1 MSQKLQPYL
10 QYRIGKMYCYGM
22 GTKQNY
28 AESFGWF
35 LKSAYAGN
43 KFAQF
48 SLANQYYYGNG
59 FYKDKQQALHWYMKA
74 AEQGLP
80 YAAYAVAQM
89 YANGEAVLQYEATAQ
104 QYYVQAVAGFLKLE
118 ASDRADDNL
127 LYKLGRMYRYGLG
140 TEEDIPKA
148 LEYFTRSAK
157 HGNTNARR
165 MIAIE
170 QLSGEH
176 IPQDVNKAVETLTE
190 LSDNGDAMSAYRLGK
205 LYLFGTDG
213 IDRDVS
219 QAMQWLTQS
228 ADDGNEYAQQLLD
241 NMEKR
246 ENAAFASTIF
256 GLFVSLS
263 HAIENDY
270 NRNHKKLQSKV
281 DSKIQRMIR
290 KHKQEL
296 GIRDEHDITM
306 T

>member
-1 MSQKLQPYL
+1 MSSFIVTYH
-10 QYRIGKMYCYGM
+10 CYGL
-22 GTKQNY
+22 GTEQNY

-35 LKSAYAGN
+35 LKSAIAGN

-59 FYKDKQQALHWYMKA
+59 FYKDKEQALHWYMKS
-74 AEQGLP
+74 AEQELP

-89 YANGEAVLQYEATAQ
+89 YANGEEVLQDESKSQ
-104 QYYVQAVAGFLKLE
+104 QYYAQALAGFLKLE
-118 ASDRADDNL
+118 ESDRADDNL

-148 LEYFTRSAK
+148 LEYFSRSAK

-170 QLSGEH
+170 QLSGEYIH
-176 IPQDVNKAVETLTE
+176 QDVNKAVETLTE
-190 LSDNGDAMSAYRLGK
+190 LAENGDAVSAYRLGK
-205 LYLFGTDG
+205 LYLFGAAG
-213 IDRDVS
+213 IECNMP
-219 QAMQWLTQS
+219 QAIQWLTQS
-228 ADDGNEYAQQLLD
+228 AEDGNEYAQQLLD
-241 NMEKR
+241 NMEQR

-263 HAIENDY
+263 HAIEDDY

-281 DSKIQRMIR
+281 DSKIQQMIR

-296 GIRDEHDITM
+296 GIRDEHGM
-306 T
+306 AMQ

>member
-1 MSQKLQPYL
+1 
-10 QYRIGKMYCYGM
+10 M
-22 GTKQNY
+22 GTEQNY

-48 SLANQYYYGNG
+48 SLANQYYYGNE
-59 FYKDKQQALHWYMKA
+59 FYKDKGQALHWYMRS

-89 YANGEAVLQYEATAQ
+89 YANGEAVLQNESTAQ
-104 QYYVQAVAGFLKLE
+104 QYYAQALAGFLKLE
-118 ASDRADDNL
+118 ESDRADDNL

-148 LEYFTRSAK
+148 LEYFSRSAK

-176 IPQDVNKAVETLTE
+176 IPQDVNNAVETLTE
-190 LSDNGDAMSAYRLGK
+190 LAENGDVVSAYRLGK
-205 LYLFGTDG
+205 IYLFGADG
-213 IDRDVS
+213 IERDVQ
-219 QAMQWLTQS
+219 QAVQWLTQS
-228 ADDGNEYAQQLLD
+228 AEDGNEYAQQLLE
-241 NMEKR
+241 NMEQR
-246 ENAAFASTIF
+246 ESAAFASTIF

-263 HAIENDY
+263 HAIEDDY
-270 NRNHKKLQSKV
+270 NKSHKKMQSKI
-281 DSKIQRMIR
+281 DSKLQRMIR
-290 KHKQEL
+290 NHKQEL
-296 GIRDEHDITM
+296 SIKEEYGQQTPGY
-306 T
+306 